1 MSSGRRLSPVDK
13 QQIQR
18 RAGIDEVDV
27 TDCGR
32 PKARMSELDHMPY
45 SAEVHPCELTA
56 LDNGAPAPPRTRR
69 SPSVTPFGF
78 PRDFLGNRF
87 VYVAISPRAGGLC
100 VGVNMNPDRL
110 CNFDCVYCEV
120 DRHAPAAEQCLDVAV
135 MAGELERTL
144 AWVHSGKIRE
154 HHSYSTLPEELLKLR
169 HVALSG
175 DGEPTLCPNFAEA
188 LESVVH
194 ARARGMVPFFKI
206 VLLTNATGLDLPA
219 VKKSLKLFTASD
231 EIWAKLDAG
240 TPAFMERVNRPEVSM
255 QKVLANIRLLG
266 RQRPVIIQSLFP
278 MIDGREPEADE
289 IDQYIARLKELKAAG
304 VLIPLVQIYS
314 ATRPMAHARCGHLP
328 LKCLSRIAKTIR
340 SVTGLRAE
348 VY

>member
-1 MSSGRRLSPVDK
+1 MN
-13 QQIQR
+13 
-18 RAGIDEVDV
+18 
-27 TDCGR
+27 
-32 PKARMSELDHMPY
+32 ELDHIQAAADVP
-45 SAEVHPCELTA
+45 ACELA
-56 LDNGAPAPPRTRR
+56 PQVDGAPVSSRMRK

-78 PRDFLGNRF
+78 PRDFLDNRF

-100 VGVNMNPDRL
+100 VGVNMNPDQL
-110 CNFDCVYCEV
+110 CNFDCIYCEV
-120 DRHAPAAEQCLDVAV
+120 DRHIPPSEPCLDVAV

-144 AWVHSGKIRE
+144 ALVHSGAIRE
-154 HHSYSTLPEELLKLR
+154 HHAYSTLPEELLKLR
-169 HVALSG
+169 QVALSG

-188 LESVVH
+188 LEAVVH
-194 ARARGMVPFFKI
+194 VRARGVIPFFKI
-206 VLLTNATGLDLPA
+206 VLLTNASGLDLPP
-219 VKKSLKLFTASD
+219 VKKSLKLLTASD
-231 EIWAKLDAG
+231 EVWAKLDAG
-240 TPAFMERVNRPEVSM
+240 TPDFMERVNRPQVSL
-255 QKVLANIRLLG
+255 QKVLSNIRLLG
-266 RQRPVIIQSLFP
+266 RQRPVVIQSLFP

-304 VLIPLVQIYS
+304 VIIPLVQIYS

>member
-1 MSSGRRLSPVDK
+1 MDAVD
-13 QQIQR
+13 
-18 RAGIDEVDV
+18 A

-32 PKARMSELDHMPY
+32 PGVGMNELDHIPS
-45 SAEVHPCELTA
+45 SAAVPACELVA
-56 LDNGAPAPPRTRR
+56 HDNGAPASPRTRR
-69 SPSVTPFGF
+69 PPSLTPFGY
-78 PRDFLGNRF
+78 PRDFLENHF
-87 VYVAISPRAGGLC
+87 VYVTISPRAGGLC

-120 DRHAPAAEQCLDVAV
+120 DHHAPAVDESLDVAV

-144 AWVHSGKIRE
+144 VWVHSGRIRE
-154 HHSYSTLPEELLKLR
+154 HRSYGSLPEELLKLR

-194 ARARGMVPFFKI
+194 VRARGVVPFFKI
-206 VLLTNATGLDLPA
+206 VLLTNATGLDLPP
-219 VKKSLKLFTASD
+219 VKKSLKLLTASD
-231 EIWAKLDAG
+231 EVWAKLDAG
-240 TPAFMERVNRPEVSM
+240 TPALMERVNRPQVSM

-266 RQRPVIIQSLFP
+266 RQRPVVIQSLFP
-278 MIDGREPEADE
+278 MIDGQEPEADE
-289 IDQYIARLKELKAAG
+289 IDQYVARLKELKAAG
-304 VLIPLVQIYS
+304 VMIPLVQIYS

-328 LKCLSRIAKTIR
+328 LKCLSRIAKSIR